1 MLRHGKAVSEIEVI
15 DRNLTCIKMSKV
27 DLELKKAFTELQEKQ
42 IETSQKLRLADIQI
56 ENLKKNKQHALFTES
71 QISSLDA
78 NTKTYES
85 VGRMFVATPVET
97 IKNNLQKKQSFA
109 EEKIKILENNKVYL
123 ENSLKEATNSLREL
137 VNQKKC

>member
-1 MLRHGKAVSEIEVI
+1 
-15 DRNLTCIKMSKV
+15 MSKV